1 MARFGMKQK
10 KERGSS
16 LHLSPGFLW
25 QSSEGHDATV
35 EQNQAVCTRQSAQE
49 VTFSPRASAAVA
61 AASCHLQMVSSGLSQ
76 EGELKKMHGPEG
88 LLPWATQY
96 NQGRFP
102 WEGETSQKADR
113 TCSSYSQG
121 RMILW
126 LPSHPQAGA
135 GWIVQVLEL
144 PTRNWSNTERET
156 EIWASCQ
163 RLCPACC
170 QHLAKLE
177 SQLLP
182 LLPEVAQSAS
192 TEPIHLPVV

>member
-1 MARFGMKQK
+1 M
-10 KERGSS
+10 
-16 LHLSPGFLW
+16 
-25 QSSEGHDATV
+25 
-35 EQNQAVCTRQSAQE
+35 
-49 VTFSPRASAAVA
+49 
-61 AASCHLQMVSSGLSQ
+61 ASCYLQMVSSGLPQ
-76 EGELKKMHGPEG
+76 EGELKKRHRPEG

-144 PTRNWSNTERET
+144 PTRNWSNTERERRRFGPHVRGSVQRVVST
-156 EIWASCQ
+156 SPSWNPSCCRCFL
-163 RLCPACC
+163 RLHS
-170 QHLAKLE
+170 QHPQ
-177 SQLLP
+177 SQFIYLWFNEHQML
-182 LLPEVAQSAS
+182 
-192 TEPIHLPVV
+192 